1 VRFSMSPWLRFS
13 AKRSSRSFRPI
24 FTIPRTSVELF
35 ESAVKGGD
43 PALAL
48 LQNIKFPT
56 VNTAKASRTPA
67 ATAIRSQFRKRGRDL
82 GRPSMHA
89 DRSDSGNECDGE

>member
-13 AKRSSRSFRPI
+13 ATRSSRSFRPI
-24 FTIPRTSVELF
+24 FMIPRTSVELI
-35 ESAVKGGD
+35 ESVVKGGN

-56 VNTAKASRTPA
+56 ANTAKASRIPA

-82 GRPSMHA
+82 GRPSMCA
-89 DRSDSGNECDGE
+89 DRSDRGKECNGN